1 MKHLSILNEPTIHD
15 DGGKLLPF
23 SPFYVLYPDGRI
35 YSLRSNK
42 FLKKRKNS
50 GKTPGKY
57 YYTYDLASAGKHLVT
72 RLVMFVFG
80 NHNYKNIS
88 DMPKITLKSNNLE
101 DLSISNLMFATQ
113 SEINKKY
120 NIVPSEK
127 CFLNNNNQKI
137 KEDQVEKIRELRAKN
152 VPLKKIGSIYNTSE
166 MSVHR
171 FIKKYLNLKDDKKQ
185 VS

>member
-1 MKHLSILNEPTIHD
+1 MKQLSIVDKLDQSEQN
-15 DGGKLLPF
+15 GKLLPF
-23 SPFYVLYPDGRI
+23 SPFYILYPDGRI

-80 NHNYKNIS
+80 NHNYRNITE
-88 DMPKITLKSNNLE
+88 MPKITLKSNDLE
-101 DLSISNLMFATQ
+101 DISISNLMFTTQ

-137 KEDQVEKIRELRAKN
+137 KEDQVQRIKELREKHFS
-152 VPLKKIGSIYNTSE
+152 LKKIASLYNTSE

-171 FIKKYLNLKDDKKQ
+171 FIKKYLSSENHKEQ
-185 VS
+185 VH